1 MEYQILFI
9 YIYMCVYGDVWQLEE
24 RNFNQTVEVDGI
36 KIISGFVWK
45 GLANESKSKF
55 TRYS

>member
-9 YIYMCVYGDVWQLEE
+9 YIYIYMYRDVWQLEE

-36 KIISGFVWK
+36 KIISGFV
-45 GLANESKSKF
+45 
-55 TRYS
+55 

>member
-9 YIYMCVYGDVWQLEE
+9 YIYIYIYIYMYGDVWQLEE

-36 KIISGFVWK
+36 KIISGFV
-45 GLANESKSKF
+45 
-55 TRYS
+55 